1 MELSICRPNPQK
13 AKPPPLWFVT
23 NGELTVGPVRTGL
36 LLRGVEHE
44 RIPDYCSVRELRWK
58 SFRGLD
64 EIREIRALRARFA
77 ELGAPGSPEPAA
89 QPSDEYSTTLAT
101 ARDPGEVLLL
111 GLHAAIKKTRA
122 SIGLV
127 HRIVDPCAPPVTCC
141 VHGAGL
147 IGRLGEKLPR
157 YDLMLGAA
165 RARRIVIGDPL
176 TTAVHRD
183 GAIRLSA
190 GYRTLSGIAMLP
202 ICRGNELLAMIE
214 LARDDHNFREQ
225 DDLELIGLGQAM
237 VARLDDLA
245 N

>member
-13 AKPPPLWFVT
+13 PKPPPLWFVT

-44 RIPDYCSVRELRWK
+44 RIPDYCAVRELRWK
-58 SFRGLD
+58 NFRGLD
-64 EIREIRALRARFA
+64 EIREIRALRTRFA
-77 ELGAPGSPEPAA
+77 QSGTSGSPA
-89 QPSDEYSTTLAT
+89 PSDEFSTILAT

-111 GLHAAIKKTRA
+111 GMHAAIEKTRA

-127 HRIVDPCAPPVTCC
+127 HRIVDPWAPPITCC
-141 VHGAGL
+141 VHGTGL

-157 YDLMLGAA
+157 SDLMLGAA

-176 TTAVHRD
+176 ATAVHRD
-183 GAIRLSA
+183 GAMRLSA

-214 LARDDHNFREQ
+214 LARDDHTFREK
-225 DDLELIGLGQAM
+225 DDLELANLARAM
-237 VARLDDLA
+237 IERLDALA